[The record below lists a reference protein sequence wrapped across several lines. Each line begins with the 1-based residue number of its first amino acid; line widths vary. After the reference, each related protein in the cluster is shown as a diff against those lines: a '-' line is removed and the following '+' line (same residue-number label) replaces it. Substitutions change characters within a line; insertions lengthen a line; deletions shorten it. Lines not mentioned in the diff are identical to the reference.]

1 MANSLG
7 EALAYYQEIG
17 VTPDRLVEQR
27 KRFEM
32 RHHNAGYVTEPTEKG
47 IKYIEK
53 QRELARNS
61 TASPLS
67 IESSKVTF
75 EAARKV
81 CWAIMSEKLALD
93 GRAFSKEGNVVEVIP
108 QLIRYFIG
116 DKECVYPL
124 NKGIYL

>member
-1 MANSLG
+1 MADSLG

-53 QRELARNS
+53 QREFVRNS
-61 TASPLS
+61 TGPP
-67 IESSKVTF
+67 
-75 EAARKV
+75 
-81 CWAIMSEKLALD
+81 
-93 GRAFSKEGNVVEVIP
+93 P
-108 QLIRYFIG
+108 QYRTAKSDF
-116 DKECVYPL
+116 
-124 NKGIYL
+124 